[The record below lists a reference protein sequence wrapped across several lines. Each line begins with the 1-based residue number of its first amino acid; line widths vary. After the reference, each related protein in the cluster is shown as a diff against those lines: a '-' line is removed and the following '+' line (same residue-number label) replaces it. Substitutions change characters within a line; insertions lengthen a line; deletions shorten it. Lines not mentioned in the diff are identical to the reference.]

1 MTKRRNPAPQ
11 SKGVTRTPTAMS
23 TIPMTM
29 QAVRFSI
36 RPRIY
41 PEAFERTPLSGIP
54 QDLRQPKGRTSSINS
69 AWERIIRRQQYR
81 FRPRAS
87 STCRGSS
94 PWRVRS
100 TKAGNA
106 LPTTLPHVKHRTGM
120 IMDSP
125 VRLLPL
131 LARATAQWFLRELAA
146 GIWDDQRAVVFSEQR
161 LELVIVEE
169 LHETAGDRRADRVR
183 LAHDAASLY
192 VHVDVDRI
200 HLPSREFQRF
210 QDLQSSELERI
221 HLHGDAVDPNEAPS
235 LRDRRPRDR
244 GLPLPAG
251 DDRLHAWPS
260 NFEPRSRAISPKLMK
275 GPCGGRLATSTVSRG
290 FSLNSSGTDR

>member
-1 MTKRRNPAPQ
+1 MQLPGGLRKDASVRN
-11 SKGVTRTPTAMS
+11 R
-23 TIPMTM
+23 
-29 QAVRFSI
+29 
-36 RPRIY
+36 
-41 PEAFERTPLSGIP
+41 
-54 QDLRQPKGRTSSINS
+54 QDPHQPNGRTSSINS
-69 AWERIIRRQQYR
+69 PWDRIIRRQQYR
-81 FRPRAS
+81 FKPRAS
-87 STCRGSS
+87 RTCRASS

-100 TKAGNA
+100 TRAGNA

-131 LARATAQWFLRELAA
+131 LACATAQRLLREFPA
-146 GIWDDQRAVVFSEQR
+146 GIRNDQRAVVFSKQR
-161 LELVIVEE
+161 FEIVVVEE
-169 LHETAGDRRADRVR
+169 LNETAGNRRADRVR
-183 LAHDAASLY
+183 LAHDAASLH

-200 HLPSREFQRF
+200 DLPSREFQRF
-210 QDLQSSELERI
+210 QDLQSSELERV

-235 LRDRRPRDR
+235 LRDGRPRDR

-251 DDRLHAWPS
+251 HNRLHTWPS